1 MWRLFSGRF
10 LTHCNFRFRP
20 ISTTTAVQAKRA
32 DLEDASDVITSPG
45 ERQNRV
51 KLAGTISVPVQ
62 VDLSPISGV
71 PEEHVKDRRVR
82 IYVPAKNC
90 MQSGTNNI
98 QYWEMEFDNRERW
111 ENPLMGWSSSGDP
124 LSNMKVQFNT
134 REEAIEHC
142 EQNGWKWFVDGEV
155 RNPPKRNKN
164 YGINFSW
171 NRRTRVST
179 K

>member
-1 MWRLFSGRF
+1 M
-10 LTHCNFRFRP
+10 
-20 ISTTTAVQAKRA
+20 
-32 DLEDASDVITSPG
+32 
-45 ERQNRV
+45 
-51 KLAGTISVPVQ
+51 
-62 VDLSPISGV
+62 
-71 PEEHVKDRRVR
+71 KDRRVR

>member
-1 MWRLFSGRF
+1 M
-10 LTHCNFRFRP
+10 
-20 ISTTTAVQAKRA
+20 
-32 DLEDASDVITSPG
+32 
-45 ERQNRV
+45 
-51 KLAGTISVPVQ
+51 
-62 VDLSPISGV
+62 
-71 PEEHVKDRRVR
+71 
-82 IYVPAKNC
+82 PAKNC